1 MELKRKF
8 GPQPDGLEFHY
19 SKIKIDYDL
28 VKFLNHEAR
37 RVLSRQI
44 RKLFDLHQGYSWK
57 TQIVLQVRFA
67 KQDPDTEANVITI
80 DTWLNTKQTDSIYF
94 VHQVKHILTECFNE
108 IQTRAE
114 NFIRQGSGWI
124 FDRVLRLH
132 LSVAKFIPLSGGR
145 ITTQR
150 LPLKMM
156 RKRACY
162 VPMTNNT
169 SDEIERCFLDA
180 VLAWHVMHLRGY
192 KTLMNTDIQRIRRYE
207 RFYNTSNLSF
217 PTPLNQIPVFEKRN
231 NLSIYVYGWR
241 SKRECHQ
248 TGTPLSVLYM
258 SKTLCPTVDIMLY
271 RRHYYLITNL
281 SRMLGKQVRGKG
293 AHKEKY
299 ICRSCLCFYLSQDK
313 FIRHQRFCDHK
324 GQVYS
329 LPRGQKTTLKFDSYN
344 GMIASDH
351 CIYYDFEECLTP
363 VKSREEPTR
372 KTSEKN

>member
-1 MELKRKF
+1 MELKGKF
-8 GPQPDGLEFHY
+8 GPQSDGLEFHY

-57 TQIVLQVRFA
+57 TQIELQVRFV
-67 KQDPDTEANVITI
+67 KQDPDKEANVITI

-180 VLAWHVMHLRGY
+180 VLAWHVMHQHRY
-192 KTLMNTDIQRIRRYE
+192 SENT
-207 RFYNTSNLSF
+207 
-217 PTPLNQIPVFEKRN
+217 
-231 NLSIYVYGWR
+231 
-241 SKRECHQ
+241 
-248 TGTPLSVLYM
+248 
-258 SKTLCPTVDIMLY
+258 
-271 RRHYYLITNL
+271 
-281 SRMLGKQVRGKG
+281 QV
-293 AHKEKY
+293 
-299 ICRSCLCFYLSQDK
+299 
-313 FIRHQRFCDHK
+313 
-324 GQVYS
+324 
-329 LPRGQKTTLKFDSYN
+329 
-344 GMIASDH
+344 
-351 CIYYDFEECLTP
+351 
-363 VKSREEPTR
+363 
-372 KTSEKN
+372 